1 MPHKLKEAVI
11 GKTMKQKLKKIL
23 PYTIIL
29 ISISSIQPWC
39 SLPIG
44 NTFLWWLLQSFILF
58 IFYKLRPSKYTIL
71 PINIFLIYLILSAIY
86 GAIFMAENYW
96 DWKLLINNLMVF
108 SLPLASFIFFNPLIL
123 KKLTKCWLKYA
134 WIIFII
140 LMPFLSSN
148 AYGRFL
154 VPFTLLA
161 LSFPLINKKFKLLT
175 LIAFIITITLGNE
188 SRSDMVKFTV
198 CLLLGLSLYYPY
210 IWKRRKVIL
219 SFSYTLLVI
228 PLILFILGITNTF
241 NIFKIE
247 EELGLKNKYTIQ
259 LSDGSEYSTLTDTRT
274 LLYVE
279 EIQSA
284 IKNDYILLGR
294 SISRGYDSA
303 LFGEVIDQA
312 TGLKREERQSCE
324 TSILNIFNYFG
335 IIGVILYFII
345 FARASFLAI
354 IQSKNI
360 FISVIGVY
368 VAFRWLF
375 AWIEDFSR
383 FDLNYLFL
391 WIFIGLCY
399 SPTFRSMTNK
409 DFIIW
414 INKIT
419 K

>member
-1 MPHKLKEAVI
+1 
-11 GKTMKQKLKKIL
+11 MKQELKKIL
-23 PYTIIL
+23 PYTILL
-29 ISISSIQPWC
+29 ISISSILPWC

-44 NTFLWWLLQSFILF
+44 NTLLWWLLQSFILF
-58 IFYKLRPSKYTIL
+58 IFYKLKPSKYTIL
-71 PINIFLIYLILSAIY
+71 PINIFFIYLIFSAIY

-108 SLPLASFIFFNPLIL
+108 SLPLASFTFFNPFIL
-123 KKLTKCWLKYA
+123 NEITKCWLKYA

-140 LMPFLSSN
+140 FIPFLSSD

-161 LSFPLINKKFKLLT
+161 LLFPFINKKYKLFT
-175 LIAFIITITLGNE
+175 LIAFIITITLGSA

-198 CLLLGLSLYYPY
+198 CLLLGLSLYYPF

-219 SFSYTLLVI
+219 CFSYSLFIVPI
-228 PLILFILGITNTF
+228 ILFILGITNTF

-247 EELGLKNKYTIQ
+247 EELGLKDKYTLQ
-259 LSDGSEYSTLTDTRT
+259 YTDGSEYSTLTDTRT

-294 SISRGYDSA
+294 SISRGYDST
-303 LFGEVIDQA
+303 LLKEVIDKA
-312 TGLKREERQSCE
+312 TGINRGERQSCE

-335 IIGVILYFII
+335 IIGVILYIFI

-354 IQSKNI
+354 MQSKNI
-360 FISVIGVY
+360 LTPVIGVY
-368 VAFRWLF
+368 IAFRWLF

-399 SPTFRSMTNK
+399 SPIFRTMTNK

>member
-1 MPHKLKEAVI
+1 
-11 GKTMKQKLKKIL
+11 
-23 PYTIIL
+23 
-29 ISISSIQPWC
+29 
-39 SLPIG
+39 
-44 NTFLWWLLQSFILF
+44 
-58 IFYKLRPSKYTIL
+58 
-71 PINIFLIYLILSAIY
+71 
-86 GAIFMAENYW
+86 
-96 DWKLLINNLMVF
+96 MVF
-108 SLPLASFIFFNPLIL
+108 SLPLASFTFFNPFIL
-123 KKLTKCWLKYA
+123 KEITKCWLKYA

-140 LMPFLSSN
+140 FIPFLSSD

-161 LSFPLINKKFKLLT
+161 LLFPFINKKYKLFT
-175 LIAFIITITLGNE
+175 LIAFIITITLGSA

-198 CLLLGLSLYYPY
+198 CLLLGLSLYYPF

-219 SFSYTLLVI
+219 CFSYSLFIVPI
-228 PLILFILGITNTF
+228 ILFILGITNTF

-247 EELGLKNKYTIQ
+247 EELGLKDKYTLQ
-259 LSDGSEYSTLTDTRT
+259 YTDGSEYSTLTDTRT

-294 SISRGYDSA
+294 SISRGYDST
-303 LFGEVIDQA
+303 LLKEVIDKA
-312 TGLKREERQSCE
+312 TGINRGERQSCE

-335 IIGVILYFII
+335 IIGVILYIFI

-354 IQSKNI
+354 MQSKNI
-360 FISVIGVY
+360 LTPVIGVY
-368 VAFRWLF
+368 IAFRWLF

-399 SPTFRSMTNK
+399 SPIFRTMTNK